1 MKSNHQVFQHLP
13 LLNFQ
18 LITEKNENGNPTATK
33 LTIFVDSD
41 EDDLNRNLTDISLE
55 HPHVYDFSLQFEG
68 FQSFLGGTEN
78 EKLISGKVFL
88 VAKVNDLSE
97 RLDNADRVGV
107 QDKLIELAAPKL
119 RVLPVKAATSKHQA
133 IWASPEDIARQIKS
147 NWLDVFS
154 NALSGYLVQ
163 SYNLFNAK
171 SIADAIEANNEQAAL
186 FNTSTNTNAKMDSK
200 TKSDGSQES
209 SLFGNLNSNQ
219 KKIVYSIGGFTAV
232 FLFVIAAT
240 LVKSVFF
247 PSSSINQAQ
256 LANNNFQVPTNVM
269 SLEEAK
275 NAQLRELGI
284 NPDDLAADLGCFV
297 EEN

>member
-18 LITEKNENGNPTATK
+18 LITEKNENGNPIATK

-41 EDDLNRNLTDISLE
+41 EDDLNRNLTDISLD
-55 HPHVYDFSLQFEG
+55 HPHVYDFSLKFEG
-68 FQSFLGGTEN
+68 FQSFLGGSEN
-78 EKLISGKVFL
+78 EKLISGKVIL
-88 VAKVNDLSE
+88 VAKVNELSE
-97 RLDNADRVGV
+97 RLDIAERMSV

-119 RVLPVKAATSKHQA
+119 RVLPVKAATSKHPA

-154 NALSGYLVQ
+154 SALSGYLVQ

-171 SIADAIEANNEQAAL
+171 SIAEAIEANNEQTAL
-186 FNTSTNTNAKMDSK
+186 FHTSTNTNAKTNSGD
-200 TKSDGSQES
+200 SQES
-209 SLFGNLNSNQ
+209 SLFGNLNSKQ
-219 KKIVYSIGGFTAV
+219 RKLAYSISGFTAV

-247 PSSSINQAQ
+247 PGNSINQAQ

-275 NAQLRELGI
+275 KAQLRELGI

>member
-78 EKLISGKVFL
+78 EKLILGKVFL
-88 VAKVNDLSE
+88 VAKVNDLSK
-97 RLDNADRVGV
+97 RLDIADRMLV

-119 RVLPVKAATSKHQA
+119 RVLPVKAATPKHQA

-154 NALSGYLVQ
+154 SALSGYLVQ

-186 FNTSTNTNAKMDSK
+186 FNTSTNTNAKTNSGD
-200 TKSDGSQES
+200 SQES
-209 SLFGNLNSNQ
+209 SLFSNLNSNQ
-219 KKIVYSIGGFTAV
+219 RKIAYSIGGFTAV

-247 PSSSINQAQ
+247 PGNSINQAQ

-275 NAQLRELGI
+275 KAQLRELGI

>member
-18 LITEKNENGNPTATK
+18 LITEKNTDATPISTK

-55 HPHVYDFSLQFEG
+55 HPHIYDFSLKFEG
-68 FQSFLGGTEN
+68 FESFSSSTEN
-78 EKLISGKVFL
+78 EKFISGKVFL
-88 VAKVNDLSE
+88 VAKVNDLSN
-97 RLDNADRVGV
+97 RLDIADHMTV
-107 QDKLIELAAPKL
+107 QDKLIELASPKL
-119 RVLPVKAATSKHQA
+119 RVLPVKAASPKHQA
-133 IWASPEDIARQIKS
+133 VWASPQAISRQIKS

-154 NALSGYLVQ
+154 GALSGYLVQ

-171 SIADAIEANNEQAAL
+171 SIADAIETNNEQAAL
-186 FNTSTNTNAKMDSK
+186 FNTSTNTNAK
-200 TKSDGSQES
+200 TNNGSPQELT
-209 SLFGNLNSNQ
+209 LFGNLNSKQ
-219 KKIVYSIGGFTAV
+219 KKLAYSIGGFTAV
-232 FLFVIAAT
+232 FLFVVAAS

-247 PSSSINQAQ
+247 PAQTTPQAQ
-256 LANNNFQVPTNVM
+256 AVNSGFQVPTNIM
-269 SLEEAK
+269 SVEEAK
-275 NAQLRELGI
+275 KAQLRELGI

>member
-88 VAKVNDLSE
+88 VAKVNDLSK
-97 RLDNADRVGV
+97 RLDIADRMLV

-119 RVLPVKAATSKHQA
+119 RVLPVKAATPKHQA

-154 NALSGYLVQ
+154 SALSGYLVQ

-186 FNTSTNTNAKMDSK
+186 FNTSTNTNAKTNSGD
-200 TKSDGSQES
+200 SQES
-209 SLFGNLNSNQ
+209 SLFSNLNSNQ
-219 KKIVYSIGGFTAV
+219 RKIAYSIGGFTAV

-247 PSSSINQAQ
+247 PGNSINQAQ

-275 NAQLRELGI
+275 KAQLRELGI